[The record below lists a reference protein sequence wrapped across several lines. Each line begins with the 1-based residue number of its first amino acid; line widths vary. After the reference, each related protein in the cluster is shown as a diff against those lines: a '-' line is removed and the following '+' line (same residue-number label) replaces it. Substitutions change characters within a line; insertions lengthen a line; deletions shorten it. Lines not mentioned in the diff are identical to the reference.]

1 MLLRNPGAGDLPE
14 PLRIADDWE
23 YANLVRPT
31 LARRV
36 GVGVRRLDRLVR
48 EMAANWE
55 SLRPDQD
62 PEVDSAE
69 RARFLGAWNEHRR
82 VYGYTLLQE
91 LPYALRR
98 ALRDHPDLEGVDYVV
113 LVVDEYQDLNACD
126 LEVIKLIGDRGCSV
140 IGAGDD
146 DQSIYSFRKAAPEGI
161 RRFPEHYPD
170 AADYAL
176 SVTQRC
182 GSRIIFARKVAD
194 AVALIKPLSVLFTLV
209 NHKWARTSLVARSV
223 LGEVGAT
230 KHLRRRSVRRLGRE
244 VRVIERQ

>member
-1 MLLRNPGAGDLPE
+1 
-14 PLRIADDWE
+14 
-23 YANLVRPT
+23 
-31 LARRV
+31 
-36 GVGVRRLDRLVR
+36 
-48 EMAANWE
+48 MAANWE
-55 SLRPDQD
+55 SLWPEEDPQVD
-62 PEVDSAE
+62 PEE
-69 RARFLGAWNEHRR
+69 RARLLGGNEHRR

-98 ALRDHPDLEGVDYVV
+98 ALRDPDLEGVDYVV

-126 LEVIKLIGDRGCSV
+126 LEVNQANRRPRLLGDR
-140 IGAGDD
+140 AGDD

-194 AVALIKPLSVLFTLV
+194 AVALIKPLGVLFIVPLV
-209 NHKWARTSLVARSV
+209 NHEWARTSLVARSV
-223 LGEVGAT
+223 LGEVGET
-230 KHLRRRSVRRLGRE
+230 QHLRRRSVRRLGRE
-244 VRVIERQ
+244 VRVIER